1 MRDRARESASVRETA
16 RAHTY
21 IHTQRSL
28 ICIIMNQRPSILH
41 FFMHFVLIVL
51 IEWIYIYIYSNNNI
65 TIIICWMI
73 KKDLKILKVD
83 FPMPLI

>member
-51 IEWIYIYIYSNNNI
+51 IEWIYIYIV
-65 TIIICWMI
+65 III
-73 KKDLKILKVD
+73 LLLLFVG
-83 FPMPLI
+83 